1 MKKKSLTTQEF
12 EKRAH
17 LIEIKR
23 IKNLQRMEVEERIG
37 KKLPVKNKKW
47 KRKKPS
53 LVFNSQQYKK
63 RLMSSKKYKY
73 SGEDYNKLFFPSS

>member
-1 MKKKSLTTQEF
+1 MN
-12 EKRAH
+12 
-17 LIEIKR
+17 I
-23 IKNLQRMEVEERIG
+23 EERIG

-63 RLMSSKKYKY
+63 KLMTSKKYKA
-73 SGEDYNKLFFPSS
+73 EENNYNQLFFPSS

>member
-1 MKKKSLTTQEF
+1 M
-12 EKRAH
+12 
-17 LIEIKR
+17 EI
-23 IKNLQRMEVEERIG
+23 EERIG

-63 RLMSSKKYKY
+63 KLMTSKKYK
-73 SGEDYNKLFFPSS
+73 SEQNNYNQLFFPSS

>member
-1 MKKKSLTTQEF
+1 
-12 EKRAH
+12 
-17 LIEIKR
+17 
-23 IKNLQRMEVEERIG
+23 MEVEERIG

-63 RLMSSKKYKY
+63 RLMSSKKYKD
-73 SGEDYNKLFFPSS
+73 SREDYNKLFFPSS